1 MDLLINRR
9 HNRQHQRS
17 KKKVTPK
24 ILDLFGVALG
34 CIGLSYDDF
43 CKMDFD
49 EFASVYAAY
58 ADQRDAAVK
67 DEWSRMRLL
76 ATISIQPHLAKGK
89 RVTPEKLLPF
99 PWDRDHKPQNAHS
112 KEELTLEQ
120 RRERAQKLIEKL
132 GNTI

>member
-1 MDLLINRR
+1 
-9 HNRQHQRS
+9 
-17 KKKVTPK
+17 
-24 ILDLFGVALG
+24 
-34 CIGLSYDDF
+34 
-43 CKMDFD
+43 MDFD

-67 DEWSRMRLL
+67 DEWSRMRLH

-99 PWDRDHKPQNAHS
+99 PWDRDHKAQNAHN

>member
-1 MDLLINRR
+1 MDCLANSR
-9 HNRQHQRS
+9 HNRQRQRS

-34 CIGLSYDDF
+34 CIGLGYDDF

-67 DEWSRMRLL
+67 DEWSRMRLH

-99 PWDRDHKPQNAHS
+99 PWDHKPQNAHN

-120 RRERAQKLIEKL
+120 RRERAQKLVEKL
-132 GNTI
+132 GNTL

>member
-1 MDLLINRR
+1 MDRLINRR

-24 ILDLFGVALG
+24 ILALFGVALG

-43 CKMDFD
+43 CKMDYD

-67 DEWSRMRLL
+67 DEWSRMRLH
-76 ATISIQPHLAKGK
+76 ATICIQPHLAMGK

-99 PWDRDHKPQNAHS
+99 HGTTSPKTRIIKRSSPSSNAES
-112 KEELTLEQ
+112 E
-120 RRERAQKLIEKL
+120 RR
-132 GNTI
+132 N

>member
-1 MDLLINRR
+1 
-9 HNRQHQRS
+9 
-17 KKKVTPK
+17 
-24 ILDLFGVALG
+24 
-34 CIGLSYDDF
+34 
-43 CKMDFD
+43 MDFE
-49 EFASVYAAY
+49 EFAAVYDAY
-58 ADQRDAAVK
+58 ASQRDAAVK
-67 DEWSRMRLL
+67 DEWARMRLH

-99 PWDRDHKPQNAHS
+99 PWDRDHKPQNAHN

>member
-1 MDLLINRR
+1 
-9 HNRQHQRS
+9 
-17 KKKVTPK
+17 
-24 ILDLFGVALG
+24 
-34 CIGLSYDDF
+34 
-43 CKMDFD
+43 MDFD

-67 DEWSRMRLL
+67 DEWSRMRLH

-99 PWDRDHKPQNAHS
+99 PWDRDHKPQNAHN

-120 RRERAQKLIEKL
+120 RRERAQKLVEKL
-132 GNTI
+132 GNTL